1 MRGMTRKLTVELPE
15 QVAAQVEAEAE
26 RLGTD
31 VNEVVRRAVI
41 SDLGWKAV
49 ARIQEQFDLDEESA
63 VRLAY
68 EELDAARAERR
79 RSA

>member
-1 MRGMTRKLTVELPE
+1 MTRKLTVEIPE
-15 QVAAQVEAEAE
+15 EVAAQVEAEAE

-31 VNEVVRRAVI
+31 VNEVVRQAVI
-41 SDLGWKAV
+41 SDLGWRAV

-63 VRLAY
+63 LRLAY
-68 EELDAARAERR
+68 EELDATRADRR